1 MSGGAAE
8 SRPGLEPVAE
18 ARDRGPRASAS
29 AKTRE
34 LILSRIR
41 TAVAGAPDVEIT
53 RAYRT
58 SADLTG
64 VVERF
69 AERVADYRAV
79 VHVVDADEVAGVIA
93 AALERQAV
101 TRLVVP
107 DGLPGEWVAAVES
120 ALGTETAPVDPGA
133 VTVPGAEAV
142 TDPGTET
149 VADPEPEAAAGP
161 GVGAAADLGTRAV
174 RAVRDEPVLSAAELD
189 AVDGVITG
197 CAVGIAETGTIVLDA
212 GPGQGRRALTLVPD
226 YHLCVVRVGQ
236 IVAGVPEA
244 VARLDPSR
252 PLTWISGPSATSD
265 IELNRVEGVHG
276 PRTLEVVIVR

>member
-8 SRPGLEPVAE
+8 SQPGLEPAAE
-18 ARDRGPRASAS
+18 AWGTGQDSRDRRVSQASTR
-29 AKTRE
+29 TRE

-64 VVERF
+64 VVELF

-79 VHVVDADEVAGVIA
+79 VHVVDPGEVAGAIA
-93 AALERQAV
+93 AALERRAV

-120 ALGTETAPVDPGA
+120 ALKAEAVPVDPGA
-133 VTVPGAEAV
+133 EA
-142 TDPGTET
+142 
-149 VADPEPEAAAGP
+149 VADPGP
-161 GVGAAADLGTRAV
+161 RAV
-174 RAVRDEPVLSAAELD
+174 RVVRDEPALSAVELD

-236 IVAGVPEA
+236 IVGGVPEA

>member
-1 MSGGAAE
+1 MSGGAAGPQ
-8 SRPGLEPVAE
+8 PGLEPPAE
-18 ARDRGPRASAS
+18 ARGRDSRDHRGPQASARS
-29 AKTRE
+29 RE

-41 TAVAGAPDVEIT
+41 AAVAGAPDVEIT

-58 SADLTG
+58 SSDLAG
-64 VVERF
+64 VVELF

-79 VHVVDADEVAGVIA
+79 VHVADPGEVAGVITS
-93 AALERQAV
+93 ALERRAV
-101 TRLVVP
+101 TRVVVP
-107 DGLPGEWVAAVES
+107 DGLPAEWAAGVE
-120 ALGTETAPVDPGA
+120 AARV
-133 VTVPGAEAV
+133 AEAV
-142 TDPGTET
+142 RSGSG
-149 VADPEPEAAAGP
+149 AG
-161 GVGAAADLGTRAV
+161 AV
-174 RAVRDEPVLSAAELD
+174 RSVRDEPALSAAELD

-212 GPGQGRRALTLVPD
+212 GAAQGRRALTLVPD

-244 VARLDPSR
+244 VARLDPVR

>member
-1 MSGGAAE
+1 MNG
-8 SRPGLEPVAE
+8 RE
-18 ARDRGPRASAS
+18 ARDARTGAATG
-29 AKTRE
+29 ARE

-41 TAVAGAPDVEIT
+41 AAVAGAPDVAIS

-58 SADLTG
+58 SPDTDG
-64 VVERF
+64 VVELF

-79 VHVVDADEVAGVIA
+79 VHLVDEGEAAEAIA
-93 AALERQAV
+93 AALRRRAA

-107 DGLPGEWVAAVES
+107 GGLPEEWARAVRAAV
-120 ALGTETAPVDPGA
+120 
-133 VTVPGAEAV
+133 
-142 TDPGTET
+142 
-149 VADPEPEAAAGP
+149 EAAAGRP
-161 GVGAAADLGTRAV
+161 GPDPNPDPDPDPDPDGATRDGSAGPGAPAV
-174 RAVRDEPVLSAAELD
+174 MRDEPALSAAALD
-189 AVDGVITG
+189 AADGVVTG
-197 CAVGIAETGTIVLDA
+197 CALGIAETGTIVLDA

-226 YHLCVVRVGQ
+226 YHLCVVRAGQ

-244 VARLDPSR
+244 VRRLDPAR